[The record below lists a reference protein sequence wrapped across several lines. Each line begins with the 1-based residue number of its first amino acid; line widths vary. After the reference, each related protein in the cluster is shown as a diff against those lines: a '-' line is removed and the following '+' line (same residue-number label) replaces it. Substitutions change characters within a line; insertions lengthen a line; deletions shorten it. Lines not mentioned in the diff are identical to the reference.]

1 MIRGK
6 GIICSTLWNKLFH
19 AMEQSVPPYGTNR
32 KAAPSYDEGTAFVGK
47 GYYLFTSE
55 YTFYHLG

>member
-1 MIRGK
+1 
-6 GIICSTLWNKLFH
+6 
-19 AMEQSVPPYGTNR
+19 MEQDVPPYGTNR